1 MLEKF
6 KYELE
11 IRDIKIGHQMEMME
25 LKNKVSLLE
34 MQQTITDRLE
44 KKINKDDTNVKRHDE
59 GYSTSRHIANI
70 HPTNIVQDQSPSIR
84 DCINN
89 EQNKASA
96 CQKNQQIEHHCESLG
111 TQRTSNERDILKN
124 NSEPTSYIQNR
135 TCIEDQEA
143 VRRAQGAQMYMNAPT
158 RYHGAPPLIR
168 TEQNHV
174 NNINGKDVLENYY
187 KKYPSQREIN
197 ENLQTQRSAGNGS
210 NGQNT
215 EIRLPKPSMPNMRPS
230 KENKNHF
237 LEIGPGKQKEAT
249 QVTIGT
255 FNVQSVK
262 GNMTY
267 LKQLL
272 KKLDLCCLQEHW
284 LFKPEQHLLHDID
297 TNMIVTAKSIDDEN
311 PELSM
316 IARRGYGGVAIL
328 WKKEMDDK
336 ISVMV
341 DGSNRIQVIQM
352 ETDNTPLCLI
362 NVYMPSD
369 NKDMDNEYKDTLA
382 QMTEII
388 KKIQEHS

>member
-1 MLEKF
+1 MYRRPRSCEKSSRSSNVH
-6 KYELE
+6 ECAN
-11 IRDIKIGHQMEMME
+11 KIPW
-25 LKNKVSLLE
+25 
-34 MQQTITDRLE
+34 
-44 KKINKDDTNVKRHDE
+44 
-59 GYSTSRHIANI
+59 STS
-70 HPTNIVQDQSPSIR
+70 
-84 DCINN
+84 
-89 EQNKASA
+89 
-96 CQKNQQIEHHCESLG
+96 
-111 TQRTSNERDILKN
+111 
-124 NSEPTSYIQNR
+124 
-135 TCIEDQEA
+135 
-143 VRRAQGAQMYMNAPT
+143 
-158 RYHGAPPLIR
+158 LIR

-237 LEIGPGKQKEAT
+237 LEIGPETERSDASHYRNFQCAKCKRKHDILKAT
-249 QVTIGT
+249 PQEVR
-255 FNVQSVK
+255 SVLP
-262 GNMTY
+262 TRA
-267 LKQLL
+267 LA
-272 KKLDLCCLQEHW
+272 
-284 LFKPEQHLLHDID
+284 FKPEQHLLHDID

-316 IARRGYGGVAIL
+316 IARRGYGRVAIL

-369 NKDMDNEYKDTLA
+369 NKDMDNEYKDTPA

-388 KKIQEHS
+388 KNTGTLMIFCYVET